1 MARNL
6 PIQTVKPREEIDQF
20 LKEGS
25 GGKPPRWVT
34 DDAIQINATNIK
46 ASLGQISGIFDERLE
61 INQGLP
67 ILMTAHLNPKATAK
81 SYRPNIRSV
90 FDVRRQK
97 NVIGV
102 EGLMSLFV
110 KVDSQDDLDAIVR
123 SINNV
128 VDGKSSKDKPI
139 GVAAVTNVTPY
150 RPMIDF
156 ENLHG
161 KTVKI
166 RLIDYQSA
174 KFNALAKERFERLCA
189 DEGIRYQ
196 TIRYADDLTLY
207 KIDEADDKVLRR
219 IATMDSVISIK
230 EMPYFEIS
238 AAPEPWYN
246 DIDINTP
253 ADGVKYPAIGILDSG
268 VADTLHLSPWQLGDE
283 DNIVGLEDHDI
294 DKTHGTMV
302 TSVAVYGDAL
312 EGKKITGCGPLQ
324 YRSFIV
330 NTDPRYAR
338 VSEDEI
344 VLYVRD
350 AVSKHPEV
358 KVWNF
363 SQGSEEE
370 VDDCHFSDFAIAL
383 DDIQRKYN
391 VLICKSSGNAE
402 RNSESHR
409 ITLGAESLRCL
420 TVGSIC
426 NEGSEPDDF
435 PEGTLSPFSRIGP
448 GPEHLLKP
456 EVVQYGGNSR
466 TGVKVLT
473 GVDIMHRVFG
483 TSFSTPRVAAL
494 AAHLAHQ
501 VGGEFDPT
509 LIKALIIH
517 NAQYPTVLGKNVK
530 SVVNSYGFGQPV
542 PIDTILNNDE
552 NEITLVWHPDLNA
565 GTDYQILDF
574 PFPESLVDENGDY
587 YGIVT
592 ATVVTD
598 PALRSSEGNE
608 YCQTDVD
615 VLLEAFDRVEYVNI
629 GAAGIPQT
637 YRNSARVK
645 DAINI
650 LSQRHYSRHQPELF
664 RERNLIESGAKWQS
678 SKKFQVDLSTVT
690 PAVKKKLRDKKKW
703 VLKVKAIT
711 RDATADAFANLGE
724 INEIK
729 ATIIITIRDP
739 KCKGVVYNEAIRLLD
754 QRNFEHTDVIVRN
767 EIRIEGGV
775 GN

>member
-1 MARNL
+1 MN
-6 PIQTVKPREEIDQF
+6 
-20 LKEGS
+20 
-25 GGKPPRWVT
+25 
-34 DDAIQINATNIK
+34 QINA
-46 ASLGQISGIFDERLE
+46 IFDERLE
-61 INQGLP
+61 VNQGLP
-67 ILMTAHLNPKATAK
+67 ILMTAQLNPKATAK

-90 FDVRRQK
+90 FNVRQK
-97 NVIGV
+97 NNVIGV
-102 EGLMSLFV
+102 ESLMNLFI
-110 KVDSQDDLDAIVR
+110 KVDSQNDLNAMIR

-128 VDGKSSKDKPI
+128 MEGKSSKDKPI
-139 GVAAVTNVTPY
+139 GVAAVTNVAPY
-150 RPMIDF
+150 HLTINVD
-156 ENLHG
+156 ELLG

-174 KFNALAKERFERLCA
+174 ELNAIAKERFEKLCV
-189 DEGIRYQ
+189 DEGIKYQ
-196 TIRYADDLTLY
+196 IIQYADDLIIY
-207 KIDEADDKVLRR
+207 KIDTAGEKDIRR

-238 AAPEPWYN
+238 AAPEPWYSN
-246 DIDINTP
+246 IDIHSPIANE
-253 ADGVKYPAIGILDSG
+253 KYPIIGVLDSG
-268 VADTLHLSPWQLGDE
+268 VADTLYLSPWQLGNE
-283 DNIVGLEDHDI
+283 ENTAGFEDHDI

-312 EGKKITGCGPLQ
+312 EGKIITGCGPLQ

-330 NTDPRYAR
+330 NTNSSYAK

-358 KVWNF
+358 KIWNL
-363 SQGSEEE
+363 SQGSQEE
-370 VDDCHFSDFAIAL
+370 VNDCRFSDFAIAL

-391 VLICKSSGNAE
+391 VLICKSSGNAK
-402 RNSESHR
+402 RDAVSHR

-426 NEGSEPDDF
+426 NEGNTAGDL

-448 GPEHLLKP
+448 GPEHLIKP
-456 EVVQYGGNSR
+456 EVVQYGGNSN
-466 TGVKVLT
+466 TGVNVLT
-473 GVDIMHRVFG
+473 GADIMHRVFG

-501 VGGEFDPT
+501 VGGDFDST

-517 NAQYPTVLGKNVK
+517 NAQYPQILGKNIQ
-530 SVVNSYGFGQPV
+530 SVVNSYGFGQPM
-542 PIDTILNNDE
+542 PIDAILNNDE
-552 NEITLVWHPDLNA
+552 DEITMVWHPDFNS

-587 YGIVT
+587 YGIIT
-592 ATVVTD
+592 TTVVTD
-598 PALRSSEGNE
+598 PVLRSSEGNE
-608 YCQTDVD
+608 YCQTDID

-629 GAAGIPQT
+629 GAAGIPQS

-650 LSQRHYSRHQPELF
+650 LSQRHYSRHQPESL

-678 SKKFQVDLSTVT
+678 SKKCRVDLSTLKPV
-690 PAVKKKLRDKKKW
+690 VKRKLRDKTKW
-703 VLKVKAIT
+703 VLKLRTIT
-711 RDATADAFANLGE
+711 RDATAEAFANSGE
-724 INEIK
+724 INEVK
-729 ATIIITIRDP
+729 ATIIVTIRDP
-739 KCKGVVYNEAIRLLD
+739 KGKGVVYNEAIHLLE
-754 QRNFEHTDVIVRN
+754 QRNFEHADIIVHN
-767 EIRIEGGV
+767 EIRIDGDID
-775 GN
+775 N